1 MSTLLVSSFSSLALV
16 LAGLLGALWL
26 VRRFGTHRSPRGQ
39 RPTLAVESR
48 LALGRNQGL
57 ALVRCGER
65 TLLVSYGEGGVR
77 RIEDEPVSRGEE
89 VAASVAPQPVPAAD
103 PTVVRPARGARSIT
117 FPLGRRART
126 LLGLVFVS
134 LAAVGLCAGPAL
146 AQAGPVPPPP
156 STSAPIGPSSGFA
169 PTGSQSGFAPALSQL
184 PPLSVQLGAEG
195 DGFKLDGT
203 VGTVV
208 LLGLLSIAP
217 TLLLLTTSFTR
228 ILVVLHFL
236 RQALGTQN
244 TPPGHLLAA
253 LALLLT
259 GVVMAPTLAEIN
271 ATAIEPWTQGVI
283 DEGGMMQAAAIPLRG
298 FMLDHTRPEDLQTF
312 IELGVGPAPLTEAD
326 ISHVTLMSAFALS
339 ELRAAFEIGFALFL
353 PFVVIDLV
361 VAAVLTSMGMFM
373 LPPTM
378 IALPCKLMLFVLM
391 DGWSLVV
398 SSVVQSFV

>member
-1 MSTLLVSSFSSLALV
+1 MSQLLVSAASSLALV
-16 LAGLLGALWL
+16 LGGLLGALWL
-26 VRRFGTHRSPRGQ
+26 VRRFGAARAGRG
-39 RPTLAVESR
+39 PEPALEVVSR

-57 ALVRCGER
+57 ALVRCGAR
-65 TLLVSYGEGGVR
+65 TLLVSYGDGGVR
-77 RIEDEPVSRGEE
+77 RIETSATDGGAEADPADDESGTVASPRP
-89 VAASVAPQPVPAAD
+89 AASRAIA
-103 PTVVRPARGARSIT
+103 
-117 FPLGRRART
+117 FPLGRRARRLMSAA
-126 LLGLVFVS
+126 LLAGAALVAG
-134 LAAVGLCAGPAL
+134 AADLPAQVPTAGGAPPVAAPRGSVPGAVVPPEGFGPAL
-146 AQAGPVPPPP
+146 G
-156 STSAPIGPSSGFA
+156 
-169 PTGSQSGFAPALSQL
+169 QL
-184 PPLSVQLGAEG
+184 PPLSVQMGAEG
-195 DGFKLDGT
+195 DGFRLDGT

-208 LLGLLSIAP
+208 LLGLLAVAP

-271 ATAIEPWTQGVI
+271 RTAIQPWSQGTL
-283 DEGGMMQAAAIPLRG
+283 DEGGMMQRAAIPLRN
-298 FMLDHTRPEDLQTF
+298 FMLDHTRPEDLRTF
-312 IELGVGPAPLTEAD
+312 VELGQTGPVTSEAD
-326 ISHVTLMSAFALS
+326 ITNVTLMSAFALS

-398 SSVVQSFV
+398 TSVVQSFL

>member
-26 VRRFGTHRSPRGQ
+26 VRRFGTNRGVRGQ
-39 RPTLAVESR
+39 RPELAVESR

-77 RIEDEPVSRGEE
+77 RIEDSSAAAREEASTEPAV
-89 VAASVAPQPVPAAD
+89 PQPLPAAE
-103 PTVVRPARGARSIT
+103 PIEQRPVRTGSRAIS

-126 LLGLVFVS
+126 LLGLLLVS
-134 LAAVGLCAGPAL
+134 ATAMALTVGPAF
-146 AQAGPVPPPP
+146 AQTGPVPPPT
-156 STSAPIGPSSGFA
+156 SSAPLIGPEAGF
-169 PTGSQSGFAPALSQL
+169 GPAIGQL

-283 DEGGMMQAAAIPLRG
+283 DEGGMMQRAAIPLRG

-312 IELGVGPAPLTEAD
+312 IELGIGPAPVTEAD
-326 ISHVTLMSAFALS
+326 IPHVTLMSAFALS

-398 SSVVQSFV
+398 TSVVQSFV

>member
-1 MSTLLVSSFSSLALV
+1 MSQLLVSAFSSLALV
-16 LAGLLGALWL
+16 LGGLLGALWL
-26 VRRFGTHRSPRGQ
+26 VRRFGSARARGPEPSLQ
-39 RPTLAVESR
+39 VVSR

-57 ALVRCGER
+57 ALVRCG
-65 TLLVSYGEGGVR
+65 TGTILVSYGEGGVR
-77 RIEDEPVSRGEE
+77 RIETAADGEAPEAPSADEPV
-89 VAASVAPQPVPAAD
+89 AAD
-103 PTVVRPARGARSIT
+103 ARPAPRPARAIA
-117 FPLGRRART
+117 FPLGRRARRLTTT
-126 LLGLVFVS
+126 LLLAG
-134 LAAVGLCAGPAL
+134 LAALGASSPTASQVAPSTGAPPVTAPGPSAGGAVVPSQGFGPAL
-146 AQAGPVPPPP
+146 G
-156 STSAPIGPSSGFA
+156 
-169 PTGSQSGFAPALSQL
+169 QL
-184 PPLSVQLGAEG
+184 PPLSVQMGAEG
-195 DGFKLDGT
+195 DGFRLDGT

-208 LLGLLSIAP
+208 LLGLLAVAP

-259 GVVMAPTLAEIN
+259 GVVMAPTMAEIN
-271 ATAIEPWTQGVI
+271 RTAIQPWSQGTL
-283 DEGGMMQAAAIPLRG
+283 DEGGMMQRAAIPLRN

-312 IELGVGPAPLTEAD
+312 LELGATGPITTEAD
-326 ISHVTLMSAFALS
+326 IPNVTLMSAFAMS

-398 SSVVQSFV
+398 TSIVQSFV

>member
-1 MSTLLVSSFSSLALV
+1 MSQLLVSAFSSLALI
-16 LAGLLGALWL
+16 LGALLGVLWL
-26 VRRFGTHRSPRGQ
+26 VRRYGGARRGAAAAL
-39 RPTLAVESR
+39 RVESR
-48 LALGRNQGL
+48 VALGRNQGL
-57 ALVRCGER
+57 AVVRWDDR
-65 TLLVSYGEGGVR
+65 SILVSYGEGGVR
-77 RIEDEPVSRGEE
+77 RIEDAPADRVETERTDGFEQELQAATRRTALELPFVRKARRFMGGIALAAALVGATGSALAAQQAPTPGGDPA
-89 VAASVAPQPVPAAD
+89 VAA
-103 PTVVRPARGARSIT
+103 
-117 FPLGRRART
+117 
-126 LLGLVFVS
+126 
-134 LAAVGLCAGPAL
+134 
-146 AQAGPVPPPP
+146 
-156 STSAPIGPSSGFA
+156 
-169 PTGSQSGFAPALSQL
+169 GFAPALAQL
-184 PPLSVQLGAEG
+184 PPLSVQMGQEG
-195 DGFKLDGT
+195 DGFRLDGT

-208 LLGLLSIAP
+208 LLGLLAVAP

-259 GVVMAPTLAEIN
+259 GVVMAPTLGEIHR
-271 ATAIEPWTQGVI
+271 TAIQPWNEGAI
-283 DEGGMMQAAAIPLRG
+283 DEGAMMQRAIVPLRG
-298 FMLDHTRPEDLQTF
+298 FMLDHTRTEDLRTF
-312 IELGVGPAPLTEAD
+312 LDLDVSGAPIESEAD
-326 ISHVTLMSAFALS
+326 IPNVTLMSAFALS

-398 SSVVQSFV
+398 TSIVQSFV

>member
-26 VRRFGTHRSPRGQ
+26 VRRFGTHRSRHGQ

-77 RIEDEPVSRGEE
+77 RIEDAPAAQEE
-89 VAASVAPQPVPAAD
+89 ATAPVAPQPLPAAE
-103 PTVVRPARGARSIT
+103 PAIVRPVRDARSIS

-126 LLGLVFVS
+126 LLGLALVS
-134 LAAVGLCAGPAL
+134 VAATAVGPARAF
-146 AQAGPVPPPP
+146 AQTGPVPPPP
-156 STSAPIGPSSGFA
+156 STTAPIGSS
-169 PTGSQSGFAPALSQL
+169 SGFAPALAQL

-195 DGFKLDGT
+195 EGFKLDGT

-217 TLLLLTTSFTR
+217 TLLLLTTSFMR

-271 ATAIEPWTQGVI
+271 ATAIEPWTQGTI
-283 DEGGMMQAAAIPLRG
+283 DEGSMMQRAAIPLRG

-312 IELGVGPAPLTEAD
+312 IELGVGPAPQTEAEV
-326 ISHVTLMSAFALS
+326 SHVTLMSAFALS
-339 ELRAAFEIGFALFL
+339 ELRAAFEIGFAIFL

>member
-1 MSTLLVSSFSSLALV
+1 MSQLLVSAFSSLALV
-16 LAGLLGALWL
+16 LGGLLGALWL
-26 VRRFGTHRSPRGQ
+26 VRRFGGARG
-39 RPTLAVESR
+39 RGPEPSLEIVSR

-57 ALVRCGER
+57 ALVRCGGR
-65 TLLVSYGEGGVR
+65 SLLVSYGEGGVR
-77 RIEDEPVSRGEE
+77 RIEADDLGQAGGLESAAEAEPELPVGSD
-89 VAASVAPQPVPAAD
+89 AP
-103 PTVVRPARGARSIT
+103 PARAIA
-117 FPLGRRART
+117 FPMGRRARR
-126 LLGLVFVS
+126 LMSGMLVAGAFLGGAAH
-134 LAAVGLCAGPAL
+134 LAAQVPSGPGLPPATAPQGSVAGPVVPPSGFGPAL
-146 AQAGPVPPPP
+146 G
-156 STSAPIGPSSGFA
+156 
-169 PTGSQSGFAPALSQL
+169 QL
-184 PPLSVQLGAEG
+184 PPLSVQMGAEG
-195 DGFKLDGT
+195 DGFRLDGT

-208 LLGLLSIAP
+208 LLGLLAVAP

-271 ATAIEPWTQGVI
+271 RSAIQPWTQGTL
-283 DEGGMMQAAAIPLRG
+283 DEGGMMQAAAVPLRN
-298 FMLDHTRPEDLQTF
+298 FMLDHTRPEDLRTF
-312 IELGVGPAPLTEAD
+312 VELGTTGPIASEAD
-326 ISHVTLMSAFALS
+326 IPNVTLMSAFALS

-398 SSVVQSFV
+398 TSVVQSFV

>member
-1 MSTLLVSSFSSLALV
+1 MSQLLLSAFSSLALV
-16 LAGLLGALWL
+16 LGALLAGLWV
-26 VRRFGTHRSPRGQ
+26 VRRLGSARGQ
-39 RPTLAVESR
+39 RGPEPALAVVSR
-48 LALGRNQGL
+48 LNLARNQGI
-57 ALVRCGER
+57 ALVRCGDQ
-65 TLLVSYGEGGVR
+65 TLLVSYGEGGVH
-77 RIEDEPVSRGEE
+77 RIDD
-89 VAASVAPQPVPAAD
+89 APKGDAESAG
-103 PTVVRPARGARSIT
+103 AARSAEGPGDRPDAQT
-117 FPLGRRART
+117 LRLPVGGRARR
-126 LLGLVFVS
+126 LLGLGLVTLTLVGAWP
-134 LAAVGLCAGPAL
+134 AAAM
-146 AQAGPVPPPP
+146 AQTAPPPP
-156 STSAPIGPSSGFA
+156 VTVEPLAGNA
-169 PTGSQSGFAPALSQL
+169 DALDAALGAL
-184 PPLSVQLGAEG
+184 PQLSVAMGGEG
-195 DGFKLDGT
+195 EGLRLDGT

-208 LLGLLSIAP
+208 LLGLMAVAP

-259 GVVMAPTLAEIN
+259 GVVMAPTFNEIN
-271 ATAIEPWTQGVI
+271 QSAVQPWVQGTL
-283 DEGGMMQAAAIPLRG
+283 DEGGMMRTAMVPLRG
-298 FMLDHTRPEDLQTF
+298 FMLDHTHPEELQTF
-312 IELGVGPAPLTEAD
+312 LDLTGSPPPLSEAD
-326 ISHVTLMSAFALS
+326 IPSVTLITAFALS

-398 SSVVQSFV
+398 TSLVQSFV

>member
-1 MSTLLVSSFSSLALV
+1 MAHLLLSAFSSLALILGV
-16 LAGLLGALWL
+16 LFGVLWL
-26 VRRFGTHRSPRGQ
+26 VRRQGAIGRRAPAALRVD
-39 RPTLAVESR
+39 AR
-48 LALGRNQGL
+48 LALGRNQGV
-57 ALVRCGER
+57 AVVHWEGRAFLVA
-65 TLLVSYGEGGVR
+65 YGEGGVR
-77 RIEDEPVSRGEE
+77 PIDHAQAPAFGE
-89 VAASVAPQPVPAAD
+89 
-103 PTVVRPARGARSIT
+103 T
-117 FPLGRRART
+117 
-126 LLGLVFVS
+126 
-134 LAAVGLCAGPAL
+134 LAAVRTQDAEAPASSGATDAGEAATRRPSAARVVPLPLVQQARRFLGGLLVAAAVGAGSGGALAAQSPSSLPQPLRSDGEPMVTSGFTPAL
-146 AQAGPVPPPP
+146 A
-156 STSAPIGPSSGFA
+156 
-169 PTGSQSGFAPALSQL
+169 QL
-184 PPLSVQLGAEG
+184 PPLSVQMGEEG
-195 DGFKLDGT
+195 EGFRLDGT

-208 LLGLLSIAP
+208 LFGLLAVAP

-259 GVVMAPTLAEIN
+259 GVVMAPTAAEIHR
-271 ATAIEPWTQGVI
+271 TAIQPWSEGVI
-283 DEGGMMQAAAIPLRG
+283 DEGAMLERAVVPLRE
-298 FMLDHTRPEDLQTF
+298 FMLDHTRTEDLRTF
-312 IELGVGPAPLTEAD
+312 LDLDVSGEPVATEAD
-326 ISHVTLMSAFALS
+326 VPSVTLMSAFALS

-398 SSVVQSFV
+398 TSVVQSFV

>member
-26 VRRFGTHRSPRGQ
+26 VRRFGTRRSLRGQ

-77 RIEDEPVSRGEE
+77 RIEDSPTAQAEATEP
-89 VAASVAPQPVPAAD
+89 VAPQPLPAAE
-103 PTVVRPARGARSIT
+103 PTVVRPVRDSRSIS

-126 LLGLVFVS
+126 LLGLVLVS
-134 LAAVGLCAGPAL
+134 LVATAAGPSGAF

-156 STSAPIGPSSGFA
+156 STSAPIGSSSGFA
-169 PTGSQSGFAPALSQL
+169 PTGSTSGFAPALGQL

-195 DGFKLDGT
+195 EGFKLDGT

-271 ATAIEPWTQGVI
+271 ATAIEPWTQGTI
-283 DEGGMMQAAAIPLRG
+283 DEGGMMQRAAIPLRG

-339 ELRAAFEIGFALFL
+339 ELRAAFEIGFAIFL

-398 SSVVQSFV
+398 TSVVQSFV

>member
-1 MSTLLVSSFSSLALV
+1 MSQLLVSSFSSLALV
-16 LAGLLGALWL
+16 LGVLLGALWL
-26 VRRFGTHRSPRGQ
+26 ARRYGRRVG
-39 RPTLAVESR
+39 RPSVALEVESR
-48 LALGRNQGL
+48 VALGRNQGV
-57 ALVRCGER
+57 ALVRWQDR
-65 TLLVSYGEGGVR
+65 TFLVSYGEGGVR
-77 RIEDEPVSRGEE
+77 RIDDAPAAAEVAEVAPTESETVPFAHHVRRLMGCVILAGAL
-89 VAASVAPQPVPAAD
+89 VAASGSTVAAQQVGAPA
-103 PTVVRPARGARSIT
+103 PGGEIGA
-117 FPLGRRART
+117 
-126 LLGLVFVS
+126 
-134 LAAVGLCAGPAL
+134 AA
-146 AQAGPVPPPP
+146 
-156 STSAPIGPSSGFA
+156 
-169 PTGSQSGFAPALSQL
+169 GFAPALAQL
-184 PPLSVQLGAEG
+184 PPLSVQMGQEG
-195 DGFKLDGT
+195 DGFRLNGT

-208 LLGLLSIAP
+208 LLGLLAVAP

-259 GVVMAPTLAEIN
+259 GVVMAPTLSEIHR
-271 ATAIEPWTQGVI
+271 TAVQPWSEGVL
-283 DEGGMMQAAAIPLRG
+283 DEGAMMERAIVPLRG
-298 FMLDHTRPEDLQTF
+298 FMLDHTRTQDLQTF
-312 IELGVGPAPLTEAD
+312 LDLDVSGRVIETEAD
-326 ISHVTLMSAFALS
+326 IPNVTLMSAFALS

-398 SSVVQSFV
+398 TSIVQSFV

>member
-1 MSTLLVSSFSSLALV
+1 MSQLLVSAFSSLALV
-16 LAGLLGALWL
+16 LGGLLGALWL
-26 VRRFGTHRSPRGQ
+26 VRRFGSARARGPEPSLQ
-39 RPTLAVESR
+39 VVSR

-57 ALVRCGER
+57 ALVRCGAG
-65 TLLVSYGEGGVR
+65 TILVSYGEGGVR
-77 RIEDEPVSRGEE
+77 RIETAADA
-89 VAASVAPQPVPAAD
+89 AASDAPGVDENPEEARPA
-103 PTVVRPARGARSIT
+103 PRPARAIA
-117 FPLGRRART
+117 FPLGRRARRLTTT
-126 LLGLVFVS
+126 LLIAG
-134 LAAVGLCAGPAL
+134 LAALGAAASASAQVAPSTATPPVAAPSGAPGSAVVPSQGFGPAL
-146 AQAGPVPPPP
+146 G
-156 STSAPIGPSSGFA
+156 
-169 PTGSQSGFAPALSQL
+169 QL
-184 PPLSVQLGAEG
+184 PPLSVQMGAEG
-195 DGFKLDGT
+195 DGFRLDGT

-208 LLGLLSIAP
+208 LLGLLAVAP

-259 GVVMAPTLAEIN
+259 GVVMAPTMAEIN
-271 ATAIEPWTQGVI
+271 RTAIQPWSQGTL
-283 DEGGMMQAAAIPLRG
+283 DEGGMMQRAVVPLRN

-312 IELGVGPAPLTEAD
+312 LELGATGPITSEAD
-326 ISHVTLMSAFALS
+326 ISNVTLMSAFAMS

-398 SSVVQSFV
+398 TSIVQSFV

>member
-1 MSTLLVSSFSSLALV
+1 MSSLLVSSFSSLALV

-26 VRRFGTHRSPRGQ
+26 VRRFGEARRTEAG
-39 RPTLAVESR
+39 RPSLALESR
-48 LALGRNQGL
+48 LPLGRNQGL

-77 RIEDEPVSRGEE
+77 RIEEE
-89 VAASVAPQPVPAAD
+89 
-103 PTVVRPARGARSIT
+103 VRPAPAARSVEPPRPLSPAAKPEDHDAPLR

-126 LLGLVFVS
+126 LSTLL
-134 LAAVGLCAGPAL
+134 LAAGMLVVGTASLSAQAAPPVQPGPQALVGPQAPPPTPLVGPEAGFGPA
-146 AQAGPVPPPP
+146 
-156 STSAPIGPSSGFA
+156 IG
-169 PTGSQSGFAPALSQL
+169 QL
-184 PPLSVQLGAEG
+184 PPVSVQMGPEG
-195 DGFKLDGT
+195 EGFRLDGT

-208 LLGLLSIAP
+208 LLGLMSIAP

-259 GVVMAPTLAEIN
+259 SVVMAPTLAEIN
-271 ATAIEPWTQGVI
+271 ATAIQPWTQGTL
-283 DEGGMMQAAAIPLRG
+283 DEGGMIQRAAVPLKA

-312 IELGVGPAPLTEAD
+312 VELGVGPVPMTGAD
-326 ISHVTLMSAFALS
+326 VPMVTLMSAFALS

-398 SSVVQSFV
+398 TSVVQSFI